1 MIEDSP
7 VHASALRALAPISTI
22 GRGNDVPPP
31 DAWTSLWPALER
43 DGFTLPAVAAEFGGT
58 GGELPDELAV
68 IHACAAVAARCPLP
82 ETAVA
87 GALLAAAGHAVPPGP
102 LALVAPAGCAGLVLF
117 DGRLDGL
124 AMGVPWAARVGH
136 ALLPL
141 SQGLALVTL
150 DGCESQPGHN
160 LAGEP
165 RDSVRFHR
173 HRPVALLP
181 DVPADRLL
189 LRGALMRSVQICAA
203 AEQALQLAIGYTTT
217 RKQFGK
223 PLASFQAVQHQI
235 AGAASK
241 LAAARILLD
250 AAYESLARGGEAER
264 EIAAARINACLAGG
278 DCASVAHQVHGAM
291 GYAWEYD
298 LHRHTSAIQ
307 AWRAEFGPLAYWAE
321 RLGTQAMAA
330 PSNDL
335 WQFITS

>member
-7 VHASALRALAPISTI
+7 VHASALRALAALSPIA
-22 GRGNDVPPP
+22 RGGDVPAS
-31 DAWTSLWPALER
+31 DAWMELWPALER
-43 DGFTLPAVAAEFGGT
+43 DGFTLPAVSADLGGA
-58 GGELPDELAV
+58 GGELQDELAV
-68 IHACAAVAARCPLP
+68 IHACAAMAARCPLP

-87 GALLAAAGHAVPPGP
+87 GALLASAGHAVPPGP
-102 LALVAPAGCAGLVLF
+102 LTLAPPAGCSGIVLADGL
-117 DGRLDGL
+117 LDGM
-124 AMGVPWAARVGH
+124 AAGIPWAAQAGH

-141 SQGLALVTL
+141 PHGIALVTL
-150 DGCESQPGHN
+150 EGCDIQGGHN

-165 RDSVRFHR
+165 RDTVRFRR
-173 HRPVALLP
+173 HRPLVLLK
-181 DVPADRLL
+181 DMPADTLL
-189 LRGALMRSVQICAA
+189 LRAALMRSVQICAA
-203 AEQALQLAIGYTTT
+203 SEQALKQAIGYTTT

-250 AAYESLARGGEAER
+250 AAYDALARGDAER
-264 EIAAARINACLAGG
+264 DISAARINACLAGG
-278 DCASVAHQVHGAM
+278 DCAAVAHQVHGAM

-321 RLGTQAMAA
+321 RLGARATTAR
-330 PSNDL
+330 SGDL

>member
-22 GRGNDVPPP
+22 GRGNDVPAP
-31 DAWTSLWPALER
+31 DAWTGHWPALER
-43 DGFTLPAVAAEFGGT
+43 DGFTLPAVAADHGGT
-58 GGELPDELAV
+58 GGEPPDELAV

-87 GALLAAAGHAVPPGP
+87 GALLAAAGHAVPAGP
-102 LALVAPAGCAGLVLF
+102 LTLVPPAGCAGLALV
-117 DGRLDGL
+117 DGL
-124 AMGVPWAARVGH
+124 LEGVATGVPWAGQVGH

-141 SQGLALVTL
+141 SQGLALVPL
-150 DGCESQPGHN
+150 EGCVIEAGRN

-173 HRPVALLP
+173 HRPVAVLP
-181 DVPADRLL
+181 DASADALL

-203 AEQALQLAIGYTTT
+203 AEQALKLAIGYTTT
-217 RKQFGK
+217 RVQFGK

-250 AAYESLARGGEAER
+250 AAYDALASGDAGR

-278 DCASVAHQVHGAM
+278 ECASVAHQVHGAM

-307 AWRAEFGPLAYWAE
+307 AWRAEFGPLTYWAE
-321 RLGTQAMAA
+321 RLGAQAMAA
-330 PSNDL
+330 PSADL

>member
-1 MIEDSP
+1 
-7 VHASALRALAPISTI
+7 
-22 GRGNDVPPP
+22 
-31 DAWTSLWPALER
+31 
-43 DGFTLPAVAAEFGGT
+43 VAAELGGT

-68 IHACAAVAARCPLP
+68 IHASAAVAARCPLP

-102 LALVAPAGCAGLVLF
+102 LSLVPPAGCAGLDLV
-117 DGRLDGL
+117 DGLLDGM
-124 AMGVPWAARVGH
+124 ATGVPWAAQVGH
-136 ALLPL
+136 ALVPV
-141 SQGLALVTL
+141 SRGVALVTL
-150 DGCESQPGHN
+150 EGSDIEPGRN

-165 RDSVRFHR
+165 RDSVRFRR
-173 HRPVALLP
+173 HRPVAVLP
-181 DVPADRLL
+181 EVSADALL

-264 EIAAARINACLAGG
+264 EIAAARINACLAGAE
-278 DCASVAHQVHGAM
+278 CASVAHQVHGAM

-321 RLGTQAMAA
+321 RLGVQAMAA
-330 PSNDL
+330 PSADL
-335 WQFITS
+335 WQFVTS

>member
-7 VHASALRALAPISTI
+7 VHASALRALAALSPIGKGT
-22 GRGNDVPPP
+22 
-31 DAWTSLWPALER
+31 DAPATEAWLELWPALER
-43 DGFTLPAVAAEFGGT
+43 DGFTLPAVSADLGGT

-68 IHACAAVAARCPLP
+68 IHACATMAVRCPLP

-102 LALVAPAGCAGLVLF
+102 LTLVALAGCTGLALAGGL
-117 DGRLDGL
+117 LDGM
-124 AMGVPWAARVGH
+124 ATGVPWAARVGH

-141 SQGLALVTL
+141 PQGLTLVTL
-150 DGCESQPGHN
+150 EGCDIQPGHN

-173 HRPVALLP
+173 HRPVALLTHF
-181 DVPADRLL
+181 PAERLL
-189 LRGALMRSVQICAA
+189 LRAALMRSVQICAA
-203 AEQALQLAIGYTTT
+203 AEQALKLAIDYTTT

-250 AAYESLARGGEAER
+250 AAYDALAGGDARR
-264 EIAAARINACLAGG
+264 EIAAARINACLAGA

-321 RLGTQAMAA
+321 RLGAEATAA
-330 PSNDL
+330 PSGDL

>member
-1 MIEDSP
+1 MIEDNP
-7 VHASALRALAPISTI
+7 VHASALRALAPVSTI
-22 GRGNDVPPP
+22 GRGNDVPSP
-31 DAWTSLWPALER
+31 DAWRALWSALEQ
-43 DGFTLPAVAAEFGGT
+43 DGFTLPAVAADLGGT

-102 LALVAPAGCAGLVLF
+102 LSLVPPVGCADLDLVDGL
-117 DGRLDGL
+117 LDGM
-124 AMGVPWAARVGH
+124 ATGVPWAAQVGH
-136 ALLPL
+136 VLVRLAR
-141 SQGLALVTL
+141 GVALVTL
-150 DGCESQPGHN
+150 EGCDIEPGRN

-165 RDSVRFHR
+165 RDSVRFRR
-173 HRPVALLP
+173 HRPVAVLP
-181 DVPADRLL
+181 EVSADALL

-203 AEQALQLAIGYTTT
+203 AEQALKLSIGYTTT

-250 AAYESLARGGEAER
+250 AAYDALQSGDAGR
-264 EIAAARINACLAGG
+264 EIAASRINACLAGG
-278 DCASVAHQVHGAM
+278 ECASVAHQVHGAM

-307 AWRAEFGPLAYWAE
+307 AWRAEFGPLAYWSE
-321 RLGTQAMAA
+321 RLGRQATAA
-330 PSNDL
+330 SSNDL

>member
-1 MIEDSP
+1 MIEDNP

-22 GRGNDVPPP
+22 GKASDTPAT
-31 DAWTSLWPALER
+31 DAWIELWPALER
-43 DGFTLPAVAAEFGGT
+43 DGFTLPAVSADLGGT
-58 GGELPDELAV
+58 GGELQDELAV

-87 GALLAAAGHAVPPGP
+87 GALLAMAGHTVPTGP
-102 LALVAPAGCAGLVLF
+102 LTVVPPAGCAGLALT
-117 DGRLDGL
+117 DGLLDGV
-124 AMGVPWAARVGH
+124 AMGVPWGAHVGL

-141 SQGLALVTL
+141 SQGLALVSL
-150 DGCESQPGHN
+150 EGCLVEAGRN

-165 RDSVRFHR
+165 RGSVRFR
-173 HRPVALLP
+173 QQRLLALSTE
-181 DVPADRLL
+181 VSADEVL

-203 AEQALQLAIGYTTT
+203 AEQALKLAIGHTTT

-250 AAYESLARGGEAER
+250 AAYDALASGDASR

-278 DCASVAHQVHGAM
+278 DCAAVAHQVHGAM

-321 RLGTQAMAA
+321 RLGAQAGAS
-330 PSNDL
+330 PSGDL

>member
-7 VHASALRALAPISTI
+7 VHASAQRALAALSPI
-22 GRGNDVPPP
+22 GKGGDVPAT
-31 DAWTSLWPALER
+31 DAWTGIWPALER
-43 DGFTLPAVAAEFGGT
+43 DGFTLPAVSADLGGT
-58 GGELPDELAV
+58 GGELQDELAV
-68 IHACAAVAARCPLP
+68 IHACAAMAVRCPLP

-87 GALLAAAGHAVPPGP
+87 GALLAQAGKAVPAGP
-102 LALVAPAGCAGLVLF
+102 LALVPPAGCAGLALV
-117 DGRLDGL
+117 DGLLDGV
-124 AMGVPWAARVGH
+124 ATGVPWAAQVGH

-141 SQGLALVTL
+141 PHGLALATL
-150 DGCESQPGHN
+150 EGCDIQRGHN

-165 RDSVRFHR
+165 RDTVRFRR
-173 HRPVALLP
+173 HRPVALLT
-181 DVPADRLL
+181 DVPSDALL
-189 LRGALMRSVQICAA
+189 RRGALMRSVEICAA
-203 AEQALQLAIGYTTT
+203 AERALELAIGYTTT

-250 AAYESLARGGEAER
+250 AAYDALASGDAER

-278 DCASVAHQVHGAM
+278 DCAAVAHQVHGAM

-307 AWRAEFGPLAYWAE
+307 AWRAEFGPLAYWAQ
-321 RLGTQAMAA
+321 RLGTEAGAA
-330 PSNDL
+330 PSGDL

>member
-22 GRGNDVPPP
+22 GRGNDVPAPE
-31 DAWTSLWPALER
+31 AWTGLWPTLER
-43 DGFTLPAVAAEFGGT
+43 DGFTLPAVAAELGGT

-87 GALLAAAGHAVPPGP
+87 GAVLAAAGHAVPPGP
-102 LALVAPAGCAGLVLF
+102 LVLVAPAGCAGLALAE
-117 DGRLDGL
+117 GRLDGV
-124 AMGVPWAARVGH
+124 ATGVPWAGQVGH
-136 ALLPL
+136 AVLPL
-141 SQGLALVTL
+141 SQGLALVSL
-150 DGCESQPGHN
+150 EGCVIEAGRN

-173 HRPVALLP
+173 HRPVALLA
-181 DVPADRLL
+181 DVPADALR

-203 AEQALQLAIGYTTT
+203 AEQALQLAIGYTTN

-250 AAYESLARGGEAER
+250 AAYESLARGGAAER

-278 DCASVAHQVHGAM
+278 ECAAVAHQVHGAM

-307 AWRAEFGPLAYWAE
+307 AWRAEFGSLAYWAE
-321 RLGTQAMAA
+321 RLGARASA
-330 PSNDL
+330 GPSADL